1 MGLIADNDLCNQT
14 ARYRR
19 NPAKCYDFD
28 TRVRFTNLYFTVDL
42 YFTIVCKRW
51 ILFRLI
57 PVHVYLDYYQVGA
70 LDCSK
75 RGLLKI
81 KDQNSKIYLFPY
93 KISLFNNPYPSELKN
108 NM

>member
-42 YFTIVCKRW
+42 YFTIVCMWW

-57 PVHVYLDYYQVGA
+57 RVHVYLDYYQVVGH
-70 LDCSK
+70 L
-75 RGLLKI
+75 I
-81 KDQNSKIYLFPY
+81 VQNGGC
-93 KISLFNNPYPSELKN
+93 
-108 NM
+108 